1 MTSTTNTVQL
11 GLGRKAVAELVGT
24 FLFVFVG
31 AGSAVSAQYLSGPNP
46 GFPSLI
52 TIAFANGL
60 GLAVAVSATMN
71 ISGGSLNPAV
81 TIAVWLAK
89 KISLKT
95 AITYIL
101 AEIVGAT
108 LAGYVLILALPTD
121 AGNMVHWGAPALS
134 PRTSIF
140 QGILLETVMT
150 FFLVIVIF
158 GTAIDSRAPKLGGF
172 AIGVTV
178 VVDVLTGGP
187 FTGAAMNPARA
198 IGPMIAS
205 LSFADWYVWWIGP
218 IVGAIVAMLAYKHA
232 ISRV

>member
-1 MTSTTNTVQL
+1 L

-24 FLFVFVG
+24 FVFVFVG
-31 AGSAVSAQYLSGPNP
+31 AGSAVSTQYQLGSTP

-52 TIAFANGL
+52 AVALANGL

-81 TIAVWLAK
+81 TIAVCLAK
-89 KISLKT
+89 KIPLKT
-95 AITYIL
+95 AIAYIV

-108 LAGYVLILALPTD
+108 LAAYVLTLALPTD
-121 AGNMVHWGAPALS
+121 SGNIVHWGAPALS
-134 PRTSIF
+134 PRTSIL
-140 QGILLETVMT
+140 QGMLLETVMT

-158 GTAIDSRAPKLGGF
+158 GTAIDARSPKLGGF

-178 VVDVLTGGP
+178 IVDVLTGGP

-198 IGPMIAS
+198 VGPMIAS
-205 LSFADWYVWWIGP
+205 LSFSDWYVWWIGP